1 MADNKGAPRW
11 QDELYDLL
19 RRNNVTQFAYVPDA
33 GHRIL
38 IDRSLA
44 DPGAQS
50 VALTT
55 EEEGVALLAGADL
68 GGARGVLLMQSS
80 GTGNCVNMLSL
91 MKGGHFPLLTLVSMR
106 GDFGEG
112 NPWQYPMGQAVEP
125 VLQAMGVICRA
136 ARGGGF
142 DGRRGPDDGVSGRQ
156 CGRRAADPEI
166 ARRQGVLRGGAMA
179 SYPQGVDMAAAIA
192 AGFVLDRREAV
203 PALIG
208 RHEDFLFVTGLAG
221 TARDIAA
228 LTHDGAHIYTMAGA
242 MGGAA
247 MIGLGLAL
255 ARPDKRVLVATG
267 DGELLMNVGALATIA
282 VLNPPNLAIVCVD
295 NGHYGETGYQKSHT
309 SLGVDLEKI
318 AAGCGIKRTRTVS
331 RESDVADGAR
341 LLREGNGTAFVVLR
355 VKPDD
360 PPPYKRNMDPAAC
373 RVRFRAGLLG
383 AR

>member
-1 MADNKGAPRW
+1 MPDRQSAAARW

-19 RRNNVTQFAYVPDA
+19 RRHNVTQFAYVPDA

-80 GTGNCVNMLSL
+80 GVGNCINMLSL
-91 MKGGHFPLLTLVSMR
+91 IKGGRFPFLSLVSMR

-112 NPWQYPMGQAVEP
+112 NPWQFPMGQAVEP
-125 VLQAMGVICRA
+125 VLREMGVICLRVEQPEEVVPTVSA
-136 ARGGGF
+136 ALTMVFQGGN
-142 DGRRGPDDGVSGRQ
+142 
-156 CGRRAADPEI
+156 
-166 ARRQGVLRGGAMA
+166 
-179 SYPQGVDMAAAIA
+179 
-192 AGFVLDRREAV
+192 AV
-203 PALIG
+203 AALIG

-228 LTHDGAHIYTMAGA
+228 LTDDGAHIYTMAGA
-242 MGGAA
+242 MGGAC

-255 ARPDKRVLVATG
+255 ARPDRRVLVATG
-267 DGELLMNVGALATIA
+267 DGELLMNLGALAAIA
-282 VLNPPNLAIVCVD
+282 VLNPANLAILVVD

-318 AAGCGIKRTRTVS
+318 ASGAGIKRTRTVATKG
-331 RESDVADGAR
+331 EM
-341 LLREGNGTAFVVLR
+341 T
-355 VKPDD
+355 
-360 PPPYKRNMDPAAC
+360 
-373 RVRFRAGLLG
+373 
-383 AR
+383 